1 MQSRRQ
7 TGYPWPGQA
16 SSPAGYRSE
25 VTQQSVSPRSVVRTA
40 LRPRWLGVLAV
51 VLLLCVA
58 FTWLGHWQLDVARS
72 KEKPKHPKVV
82 ATAPIDQVVRPQ
94 QTFRNNMVARPVTV
108 SGEYDAGKQ
117 LLVSGKRLGGV
128 DGFWVLT
135 ALRVPSGALVPVVR
149 GFVPSANAGATAGS
163 AAALAPPTGPVALR
177 GVLEPPDSAPADGD
191 SPDVPA
197 GQIPAA
203 DTADVVN
210 LWGSPIYNVL
220 VYVVATGPAASTAG
234 SVVRLQPVPAPPA
247 NQGGGLD
254 LRNAA
259 YAVQWWIFGLFA
271 LLLWWRMVRQDAV
284 ETAMAAAVT
293 PQETKEL
300 STP

>member
-1 MQSRRQ
+1 
-7 TGYPWPGQA
+7 
-16 SSPAGYRSE
+16 
-25 VTQQSVSPRSVVRTA
+25 
-40 LRPRWLGVLAV
+40 V

-72 KEKPKHPKVV
+72 KEKPKHATV
-82 ATAPIDQVVRPQ
+82 AATVPLDQVVRPQ

-108 SGEYDAGKQ
+108 SGEYDPAKQ
-117 LLVSGKRLGGV
+117 LLVSGKRQGGV

-149 GFVPSANAGATAGS
+149 GFVPSAGAAVP
-163 AAALAPPTGPVALR
+163 APPAGPVSLS
-177 GVLEPPDSAPADGD
+177 GVLEPPDAAPADGD

-220 VYVVATGPAASTAG
+220 VYADHLPASTAG
-234 SVVRLQPVPAPPA
+234 SATAAGLQLVPAPPA
-247 NQGGGLD
+247 HQGGGLD

-271 LLLWWRMVRQDAV
+271 LLLWWRMVRQDAI
-284 ETAMAAAVT
+284 ETAVAAAAH
-293 PQETKEL
+293 QETKEL